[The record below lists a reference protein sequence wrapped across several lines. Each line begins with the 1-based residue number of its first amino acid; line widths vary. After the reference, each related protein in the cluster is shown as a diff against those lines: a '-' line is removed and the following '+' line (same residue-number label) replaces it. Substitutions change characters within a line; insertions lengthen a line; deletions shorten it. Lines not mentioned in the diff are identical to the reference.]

1 MDAFPESDL
10 SSDAGPVVPS
20 TPAGGD
26 GGPVGAEAALS
37 FRAAYA
43 RSLAVAYFVI
53 LALAALS
60 IGLRWPLV
68 EWAFDARRLFR

>member
-1 MDAFPESDL
+1 MLAMITPEPV
-10 SSDAGPVVPS
+10 SDAGPVVPS

-43 RSLAVAYFVI
+43 RSLDANRK
-53 LALAALS
+53 LS
-60 IGLRWPLV
+60 MATISRTSTPN
-68 EWAFDARRLFR
+68 R